1 MSKFITHKVEKKI
14 IDNSLQ
20 DDIYIQKLSKFT
32 GKIIFIFLMIF
43 TVLVIFQVIGFDTA
57 IIMWWISIS
66 LWFAMETTIGNMVA
80 GVMFLTNKKIKIGEF
95 TQFLGKLNMM
105 WTIEEIN
112 IRYSVIK
119 LFDKRR
125 VIVPNNIMAKTPI
138 KTLKSEQLIRW
149 EFKITVPRHVNIEQ
163 IQTVINNTINEN
175 KYVLRKEYT
184 NTIITGFDFT
194 GINMKTF
201 FFVNPQKKS
210 AVLVIRE
217 LKIAIMQTFKKYGI
231 KRPYPHITLT
241 TE

>member
-1 MSKFITHKVEKKI
+1 M
-14 IDNSLQ
+14 
-20 DDIYIQKLSKFT
+20 
-32 GKIIFIFLMIF
+32 
-43 TVLVIFQVIGFDTA
+43 FQIIGFDTA

-66 LWFAMETTIGNMVA
+66 LWFAMETTIGNMIA
-80 GVMFLTNKKIKIGEF
+80 GIMFLTNKKIKIGEF
-95 TQFLGKLNMM
+95 TQFLGGLNIM

-163 IQTVINNTINEN
+163 MQKVINTIINEN
-175 KYVLRKEYT
+175 KHVLRKDYT
-184 NTIITGFDFT
+184 TTIITGFDFT

-210 AVLVIRE
+210 KSVIVRE
-217 LKIAIMQTFKKYGI
+217 LRIAIMQTFKKYGL

-241 TE
+241 AEE